1 MEQGVLA
8 PSLSRDNKDG
18 LTLLLQAECFVPA
31 AAPGG
36 RLLCLGNSTSLVL
49 LQGSPVRRSQALE
62 WHLLAGGCDHT
73 RAGLM
78 PPPWLPLVSAG
89 FQDVHVMVF
98 VGFGFLMV
106 FLQRYGFSSVGFTF
120 LVASLTLQWATLL
133 QGFLHSFHGGHIHVG
148 VERWALVSQPLA
160 PPKTPLSKGCQR
172 EP

>member
-62 WHLLAGGCDHT
+62 WHLLAGGCEHT

-78 PPPWLPLVSAG
+78 PPLGCLCLRRLPGCARHGLRGLWLPHGLSTAVRLQQCGLYLPRGQPHPA
-89 FQDVHVMVF
+89 
-98 VGFGFLMV
+98 VGHTAPRLPPLFPRWPHPCWRGE
-106 FLQRYGFSSVGFTF
+106 VGT
-120 LVASLTLQWATLL
+120 S
-133 QGFLHSFHGGHIHVG
+133 
-148 VERWALVSQPLA
+148 EPLA
-160 PPKTPLSKGCQR
+160 SPKTPLSKGCQR